1 MPRKSALRFS
11 IRSILIL
18 TTCVA
23 VVVWWLVAPSRTANR
38 FVNLVNAERHEEAA
52 AMFVVDGANAMLTEW
67 KPLVDAN
74 AIPIK
79 LTAADLWQGRRAI
92 HLSVTYENSVADKPG
107 FFPLEANFRGIFAI
121 NNIDAREAARFNFSV
136 GGKSATPKP

>member
-1 MPRKSALRFS
+1 MLGKASYRFS
-11 IRSILIL
+11 IRSILML

-23 VVVWWLVAPSRTANR
+23 IVVWWLVTPTRTANR
-38 FVNLVNAERHEEAA
+38 FVNLVNSKRHQEAA
-52 AMFVVDGANAMLTEW
+52 EMFVVDGAEAMLTEW
-67 KPLVDAN
+67 KPLIDAS

-92 HLSVTYENSVADKPG
+92 HLSVTYDNRVADKPG
-107 FFPLEANFRGIFAI
+107 FFPLEANYRGIFAI

-136 GGKSATPKP
+136 NGKSASAGP